1 MSTIVHDC
9 FHLMYI
15 QQLVF
20 LFSPPF
26 DGRNPLPLVMAI
38 LYEILINIPVAGLQF
53 PYQRTFG
60 YFPVAEQTV
69 WSHLVSQTRDQKLSK
84 PKYYPNLT
92 FYCIEYQ

>member
-1 MSTIVHDC
+1 
-9 FHLMYI
+9 MYI

-26 DGRNPLPLVMAI
+26 DRGNLLPLIMAI

-60 YFPVAEQTV
+60 HFPMTEQTV
-69 WSHLVSQTRDQKLSK
+69 WSHLVSQTRDQELSK

-92 FYCIEYQ
+92 FYHTEYQ

>member
-1 MSTIVHDC
+1 
-9 FHLMYI
+9 MYI